1 VGGYRDPVISE
12 VTGSTQAGP
21 TLRLRPL
28 RLDDETAFRAACQ
41 VMAAEGFTFG
51 LALQPGMAW
60 DAYLKILEDQ
70 RAGTGL
76 PPGWVPATFLVAD
89 VAGEIVGRS
98 SIRHAL
104 NDVLAR
110 EGGHVGYGVLPG
122 HRRRGYA
129 TAILRQ
135 SLVVARASG
144 VDRVLVT
151 CDDDNVGSIAVIEA
165 CGGRLDSTVQA
176 AAGGSP
182 VRRYWID

>member
-1 VGGYRDPVISE
+1 VISDAASGRAP
-12 VTGSTQAGP
+12 VSA
-21 TLRLRPL
+21 LRLRPL
-28 RLDDETAFRAACQ
+28 RLDDESAFRAACR

-51 LALQPGMAW
+51 PGLEPGMRW
-60 DAYLKILEDQ
+60 SAYLKTLDGQ
-70 RAGTGL
+70 RAGIGL
-76 PPGWVPATFLVAD
+76 RPGWVPGTFLVAD
-89 VAGEIVGRS
+89 VAGDIVGRS

-104 NDVLAR
+104 NDFLER
-110 EGGHVGYGVLPG
+110 EGGHIGYGVLPG

-135 SLVVARASG
+135 SLVIARATG

-165 CGGRLDSTVQA
+165 CGGRLDSVVQA
-176 AAGGSP
+176 SEGGSR